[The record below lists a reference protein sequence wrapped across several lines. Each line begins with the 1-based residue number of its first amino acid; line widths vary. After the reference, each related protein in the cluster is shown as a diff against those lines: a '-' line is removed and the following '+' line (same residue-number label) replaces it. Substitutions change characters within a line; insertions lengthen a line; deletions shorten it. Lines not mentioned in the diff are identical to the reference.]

1 MEKYMTEETTPESAS
16 TPEPKPAAEKDI
28 PVTEAKKK
36 ISKAPKDKVVIH
48 PFPKVVL
55 LWPVML
61 VSLVFYFLGGGVSD
75 GAIVDESALG
85 WWWMVVFFVNLL
97 IHTFDFGRTNF
108 VATLALMGVG
118 FLGLWVWDLQ
128 TETEIYGQIY
138 QFFDAKELAMSANF
152 YAMMAGV
159 LAVLMVMAFI
169 TTRFNYW
176 VLSPNQLTHKHGLLG
191 DERHYPT
198 LNMAVEKEIPDI
210 FEWALFGSGRLI
222 FKPGTGSDQH
232 KALVVENVFM
242 VNRLEKH
249 VREFLGIVKVDED
262 RRR

>member
-1 MEKYMTEETTPESAS
+1 MTEESTS
-16 TPEPKPAAEKDI
+16 TPEPEKDI
-28 PVTEAKKK
+28 SVKEAKKK
-36 ISKAPKDKVVIH
+36 TQKAPIDKVVIH

-61 VSLVFYFLGGGVSD
+61 TSLLFYFLDGGVS
-75 GAIVDESALG
+75 GGEAIVDSSGLG
-85 WWWMVVFFVNLL
+85 WWWILIFFFNMM

-108 VATLALMGVG
+108 VATIALMGVG

-128 TETEIYGQIY
+128 TDTEVYGQIY
-138 QFFDAKELAMSANF
+138 SFFGGKTLDMHHNF

-222 FKPGTGSDQH
+222 FKPGTGSDQQ
-232 KALVVENVFM
+232 KALIVENVFR
-242 VNRLEKH
+242 VNKLEKH
-249 VREFLGIVKVDED
+249 IREFLGVVKVDED
-262 RRR
+262 RGR

>member
-1 MEKYMTEETTPESAS
+1 MTEESTPESAS
-16 TPEPKPAAEKDI
+16 TPEPEKDI
-28 PVTEAKKK
+28 SVKEAKKK
-36 ISKAPKDKVVIH
+36 TQKAPIDKVVIH

-61 VSLVFYFLGGGVSD
+61 ASLLFYFLGGGVTES
-75 GAIVDESALG
+75 AIVDASALG
-85 WWWMVVFFVNLL
+85 WWWILIFFFNLL

-108 VATLALMGVG
+108 VATIALMGVG

-128 TETEIYGQIY
+128 SDTEVYGQIY
-138 QFFDAKELAMSANF
+138 TFFDDKELAMSANF

-159 LAVLMVMAFI
+159 LAVLMLMAFI

-232 KALVVENVFM
+232 KTLVVENVFR
-242 VNRLEKH
+242 VNKLESH
-249 VREFLGIVKVDED
+249 VREFLGVVKVDED
-262 RRR
+262 RGR